1 MASQVN
7 SLGYMIIEGSETMI
21 RGAALITD
29 AKGFPIDFAR
39 TEPLRPD
46 HLARILYGESF
57 GKYAKEKL
65 ILESLLDAVE
75 IQPQLWICK
84 DADLIAPIKTGSKIL
99 TVLLEESTHAPLDAP
114 GHVESAPDP
123 GVFMIQAEP
132 NGAPLRAQFLQNVRP
147 EEVQQA
153 AAILSFAAT
162 SMDILEPFTRLEKA
176 LNFLATGRSQ

>member
-7 SLGYMIIEGSETMI
+7 SLGYMVIEGTETMI

-84 DADLIAPIKTGSKIL
+84 DSDLLSPIKTQGKIL
-99 TVLLEESTHAPLDAP
+99 TVLLEESSHAPLDAT
-114 GHVESAPDP
+114 GHIESAPEP
-123 GVFMIQAEP
+123 GVFMIQVLP

-162 SMDILEPFTRLEKA
+162 SMDILEPFDRLEKA
-176 LNFLATGRSQ
+176 LNFLATGRS

>member
-29 AKGFPIDFAR
+29 AKGFPLDFAR

-46 HLARILYGESF
+46 HLARILYGSAF

-75 IQPQLWICK
+75 VQPQLWICK
-84 DADLIAPIKTGSKIL
+84 DKDLLEPLKSNSKIL
-99 TVLLEESTHAPLDAP
+99 SVLLEESAHVPLDAA
-114 GHVESAPDP
+114 GHIETTADP
-123 GVFMIQAEP
+123 GVFMIQVET
-132 NGAPLRAQFLQNVRP
+132 NGAPFRAEFSENIRP
-147 EEVQQA
+147 DEVQQA
-153 AAILSFAAT
+153 AAILAFSAT
-162 SMDILEPFTRLEKA
+162 SMDVLEPFTRLEKA
-176 LNFLATGRSQ
+176 LNFLATGRS